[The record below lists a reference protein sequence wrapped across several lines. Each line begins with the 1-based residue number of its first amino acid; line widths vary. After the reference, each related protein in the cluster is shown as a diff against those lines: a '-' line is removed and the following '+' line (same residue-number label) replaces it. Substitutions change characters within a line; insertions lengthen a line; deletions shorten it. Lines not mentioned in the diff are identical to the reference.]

1 MAHTKK
7 KTIIITIIAIIT
19 GIHNPGATPQL
30 AFACTTKRH
39 ALIQSIMNNERKTC
53 VQCCTLCVPLAQFC
67 YNCGSRLTADPPSSC
82 DSSSSESSGEEA
94 PVHQD
99 AVAADA
105 TPAPCHGKKRKRRS
119 AKQTREKVH
128 GWRTHWDNP
137 HKLGDSV
144 VALRIRGL
152 LPDVALETME
162 ELMAGVSA
170 KARIKVDA
178 GKVGAQGKLRSKC
191 AEITFYCVE
200 AADEA
205 RHVLEAHPSIF
216 VNPKE
221 LAIRTVRL

>member
-1 MAHTKK
+1 MAKKKVLKKFGPPSGGLPPPTREEGGEWLTPKK

-19 GIHNPGATPQL
+19 GIHNPGATPRL

-105 TPAPCHGKKRKRRS
+105 APAPCHPFFRFLSPCAPR
-119 AKQTREKVH
+119 A
-128 GWRTHWDNP
+128 
-137 HKLGDSV
+137 
-144 VALRIRGL
+144 RGERGSPYL
-152 LPDVALETME
+152 SCTWV
-162 ELMAGVSA
+162 
-170 KARIKVDA
+170 
-178 GKVGAQGKLRSKC
+178 
-191 AEITFYCVE
+191 
-200 AADEA
+200 
-205 RHVLEAHPSIF
+205 
-216 VNPKE
+216 
-221 LAIRTVRL
+221 